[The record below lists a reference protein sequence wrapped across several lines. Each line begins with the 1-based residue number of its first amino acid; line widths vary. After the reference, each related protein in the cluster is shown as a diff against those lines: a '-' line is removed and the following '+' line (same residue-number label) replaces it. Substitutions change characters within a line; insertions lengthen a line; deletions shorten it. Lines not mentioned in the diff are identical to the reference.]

1 MSEIRFDNLYE
12 KLITGEEKLA
22 LVGLGY
28 VGMPIAV
35 EFAKHVKV
43 IGFNHNERRIQQYKS
58 GIDPTNE
65 VGNEVISTTTVDF
78 TSDEKRLSE
87 AKFIVVA
94 VPTPVKDDNNPD
106 LEPVEN
112 ASRIVGRNIVPGT
125 IVVYES
131 TVYPG
136 VTEDVCIPILE
147 KESGLKCGED
157 FKVGYSPER
166 INPGDRVHTLTNIRK
181 IVSGMDEESAAV
193 IKEVY
198 DIIIKAGTFPV
209 SNIKTAEAVKVVENS
224 QRDINIAFMNEI
236 AMICD
241 RLGIDTDEVLAGMN
255 TKWNALGFKPG
266 LVGGHCIG
274 VDPYYL
280 TNMAERLGYHS
291 QIILNGR
298 RVNDSMGAF
307 VADAAIKQLI
317 EAGKAPKTAKVYI
330 FGITFKENC
339 PDTRNSKVYDIIKRL
354 EEYEIVPMVTDPW
367 ADPEIAKRE
376 YGVDLIP
383 FEEVKDAD
391 CIIVAVGHKEF
402 RNLPIY
408 TVKQYF
414 RQDIPDDEKIF
425 LDVKSLYR
433 MDELKASGMRFWRL

>member
-1 MSEIRFDNLYE
+1 MKFDGLYE
-12 KLITGEEKLA
+12 KLIRGEEKLA

-58 GIDPTNE
+58 GVDPTNE
-65 VGNEVISTTTVDF
+65 VGNEVISRTTVDF
-78 TSDEKRLSE
+78 TSDEKRLAE
-87 AKFIVVA
+87 AKFIIVA

-106 LEPVEN
+106 LGPVEN
-112 ASRIVGRNIVPGT
+112 ASRIVGRNMVRGT

-136 VTEDVCIPILE
+136 VTEDICVPILE

-181 IVSGMDEESAAV
+181 IVSGMDDESAAE
-193 IKEVY
+193 IKKIY
-198 DIIIKAGTFPV
+198 DIVIKAGTFPV
-209 SNIKTAEAVKVVENS
+209 SNIKTAEAVKVIENS

-280 TNMAERLGYHS
+280 TNIAEKLGYHS

-298 RVNDSMGAF
+298 KVNDSMGAF
-307 VADAAIKQLI
+307 VADAAIKEMI
-317 EAGKAPKTAKVYI
+317 EAGKAPKKAKVI
-330 FGITFKENC
+330 ILDITFKENC
-339 PDTRNSKVYDIIKRL
+339 PDTRHSKVNDIVKRL
-354 EEYEIVPMVTDPW
+354 EEYEIVPLVTDPW

-376 YGVDLIP
+376 YGIDLIP

-402 RNLPIY
+402 RSLSMMQLKALFKSDL
-408 TVKQYF
+408 T
-414 RQDIPDDEKIF
+414 DDEKVLI
-425 LDVKSLYR
+425 DVKSLYR
-433 MDELKASGMRFWRL
+433 IDELKASGMRFWRL

>member
-1 MSEIRFDNLYE
+1 MEKVIFSKLYDD
-12 KLITGEEKLA
+12 LINGREKLA

-65 VGNEVISTTTVDF
+65 VGNEVISKTKVDF
-78 TSDEKRLSE
+78 TSDETRLSE
-87 AKFIVVA
+87 AKFIIVA
-94 VPTPVKDDNNPD
+94 VPTPVRDDNNPD

-112 ASRIVGRNIVPGT
+112 ASRIVGRNMAPGT
-125 IVVYES
+125 VVVYES

-136 VTEDVCIPILE
+136 VTEDICIPILE
-147 KESGLKCGED
+147 RESGLKCGVD

-193 IKEVY
+193 IKKVY

-236 AMICD
+236 AIICD
-241 RLGIDTDEVLAGMN
+241 RLGIDTYEVLEGMN

-298 RVNDSMGAF
+298 KVNDSMGAF
-307 VADAAIKQLI
+307 VADAAIKQMI
-317 EAGKAPKTAKVYI
+317 EAGMAPKAAKVYI

-354 EEYEIVPMVTDPW
+354 KEYEIVPLVTDPW
-367 ADPEIAKRE
+367 ADPEIAKKE

-383 FEEVKDAD
+383 FEEVCDAD

-408 TVKQYF
+408 TIKQYF
-414 RQDIPDDEKIF
+414 RRDVPDDEKVF

-433 MDELKASGMRFWRL
+433 MEELKASGIRFWRL

>member
-1 MSEIRFDNLYE
+1 METPVYNDLYDRLIRGD
-12 KLITGEEKLA
+12 EKLA

-43 IGFNHNERRIQQYKS
+43 IGFNHNEHRIQQYKS

-65 VGNEVISTTTVDF
+65 VGNEVISKATVDF
-78 TSDEKRLSE
+78 TSDEKRLAE
-87 AKFIVVA
+87 AKFIIVA
-94 VPTPVKDDNNPD
+94 VPTPVLDDNNPD
-106 LEPVEN
+106 LEPVRN
-112 ASRIVGRNIVPGT
+112 ASRIVGRNMVPGT

-136 VTEDVCIPILE
+136 VTEDICIPILE
-147 KESGLKCGED
+147 KESRLKCGTD
-157 FKVGYSPER
+157 FKIGYSPER
-166 INPGDRVHTLTNIRK
+166 INPGDRVHTLTSIRK
-181 IVSGMDEESAAV
+181 IVSGMDEESADQ
-193 IKEVY
+193 IQKIY
-198 DIIIKAGTFPV
+198 DIVIKAGTFRV
-209 SNIKTAEAVKVVENS
+209 SDIKTAEAVKVIENS

-241 RLGIDTDEVLAGMN
+241 KMDIDTDEVLAGMN

-280 TNMAERLGYHS
+280 TNVAEKLGYHS

-298 RVNDSMGAF
+298 KVNDSMGAF
-307 VADAAIKQLI
+307 VADAAIKQMI
-317 EAGKAPKTAKVYI
+317 EAGKAPKTAKVI
-330 FGITFKENC
+330 ILGITFKENC
-339 PDTRNSKVYDIIKRL
+339 PDTRNSKVNDIIKRL
-354 EEYEIVPMVTDPW
+354 GEYDIVPQVTDPW
-367 ADPEIAKRE
+367 ADPEIAKHE

-402 RNLPIY
+402 RSMSMMQMKGLF
-408 TVKQYF
+408 KE
-414 RQDIPDDEKIF
+414 DLADDEKVLI
-425 LDVKSLYR
+425 DVKSLYR
-433 MDELKASGMRFWRL
+433 MDELRASRMRFWRL